1 MSQDKITRE
10 NLATQLSEEFGI
22 AYTIAYQKIDLIL
35 NLWASSLI
43 SSDLNISSL
52 GSFKINQKN
61 SRFGRNPKTN
71 DKHIIKSRKVI
82 SFKKSKN
89 LEL

>member
-43 SSDLNISSL
+43 SSDINISSL

-61 SRFGRNPKTN
+61 SRLGRNPKTK
-71 DKHIIKSRKVI
+71 DEHIIKSRKVI

>member
-22 AYTIAYQKIDLIL
+22 AYTIAYRKIDLIL
-35 NLWASSLI
+35 NFWSNSLI

-61 SRFGRNPKTN
+61 NRVGRNPKT
-71 DKHIIKSRKVI
+71 KEEHVIKSRKVI
-82 SFKKSKN
+82 SFKKSNK
-89 LEL
+89 LDI

>member
-10 NLATQLSEEFGI
+10 NLATQLSDEFGI

-61 SRFGRNPKTN
+61 SRLGRNPKT
-71 DKHIIKSRKVI
+71 KKEHIIKSRKVI

>member
-1 MSQDKITRE
+1 MSQGKITRE

-61 SRFGRNPKTN
+61 SRLGRNPKTKK
-71 DKHIIKSRKVI
+71 DHIIKSRKVI

>member
-61 SRFGRNPKTN
+61 SRLGRNPKT
-71 DKHIIKSRKVI
+71 KEEHIIKPRKVI
-82 SFKKSKN
+82 SFKKSKK

>member
-10 NLATQLSEEFGI
+10 NLATQLSKEFGI

-43 SSDLNISSL
+43 SSDMNISSL

-61 SRFGRNPKTN
+61 SRLGRNPKTKE
-71 DKHIIKSRKVI
+71 DHIIKSRKVI

>member
-1 MSQDKITRE
+1 MFQDKITRE
-10 NLATQLSEEFGI
+10 SIATQLSEEFGI

-52 GSFKINQKN
+52 GTFKINQKN
-61 SRFGRNPKTN
+61 SRLGRNPKT
-71 DKHIIKSRKVI
+71 KEEHIIKSRKVI

>member
-1 MSQDKITRE
+1 MSQNKITRE
-10 NLATQLSEEFGI
+10 TLATQLSEEFGI
-22 AYTIAYQKIDLIL
+22 AYTIAYHKIDLIL
-35 NLWASSLI
+35 NLWVSSLI

-61 SRFGRNPKTN
+61 SRLGRNPKT
-71 DKHIIKSRKVI
+71 KEEHIIKSRKVI

>member
-10 NLATQLSEEFGI
+10 NLATQLSEDFGI
-22 AYTIAYQKIDLIL
+22 AYTTAYQKIDLIL

-43 SSDLNISSL
+43 SSDINISSL

-61 SRFGRNPKTN
+61 SRLGRNPKTKK
-71 DKHIIKSRKVI
+71 DHIIKSRKVI

>member
-1 MSQDKITRE
+1 MFQDKITRE
-10 NLATQLSEEFGI
+10 SIATQLSEEFGI

-35 NLWASSLI
+35 KLWANSII

-61 SRFGRNPKTN
+61 SRLGRNPKT
-71 DKHIIKSRKVI
+71 KEEHIIKSRKVI

>member
-22 AYTIAYQKIDLIL
+22 AYTIAYKKIDLIL
-35 NLWASSLI
+35 KLWANSLI

-61 SRFGRNPKTN
+61 SRLGRNPKT
-71 DKHIIKSRKVI
+71 KKEHVIKSRRVI
-82 SFKKSKN
+82 AFKKSKN

>member
-1 MSQDKITRE
+1 MFQDKITRE
-10 NLATQLSEEFGI
+10 SIATQLSEEFGI

-35 NLWASSLI
+35 NLWASSII

-61 SRFGRNPKTN
+61 SRLGRNPKT
-71 DKHIIKSRKVI
+71 KEEHIIKSRKVI

>member
-43 SSDLNISSL
+43 SSDLNISYL

-61 SRFGRNPKTN
+61 SRLGRNPKT
-71 DKHIIKSRKVI
+71 KEEYIIKSRKVI
-82 SFKKSKN
+82 SFKKSKK